1 MTTLIPRRDQVTEPA
16 MQILMHSEL
25 LEPHN
30 CKNFDGVI
38 FELCH
43 GQFEEPCYRMFFST
57 DDYDYLFME
66 AEQPLVDKLNELF
79 GAKAKLAN

>member
-1 MTTLIPRRDQVTEPA
+1 MANWKFYLDGNQV
-16 MQILMHSEL
+16 
-25 LEPHN
+25 
-30 CKNFDGVI
+30 
-38 FELCH
+38 
-43 GQFEEPCYRMFFST
+43 EEPIGWDAIEFTAIRMESHGIDQPFST